1 MVTGA
6 RRCASQPGYIRVL
19 GPRARL
25 CCLLVDGRVE
35 FAAIT
40 AHQPANC
47 SKRAASRHVR
57 ASRRYG
63 PASCEKGKIE
73 GGKKCERRQC
83 HPSSIRLQLARF
95 AVPA

>member
-1 MVTGA
+1 MYVCPWTG
-6 RRCASQPGYIRVL
+6 
-19 GPRARL
+19 RARL

-57 ASRRYG
+57 ASQRYS
-63 PASCEKGKIE
+63 PASCGEGAKEKKSNI
-73 GGKKCERRQC
+73 
-83 HPSSIRLQLARF
+83 I
-95 AVPA
+95 